1 MLTKGKHSYC
11 IDPQSILCYD
21 SRKLNGDLPSI
32 KIGNYCSI
40 AANCTF
46 VLSNHLTNRV
56 TTSPPYTPR
65 HLFSHKQ
72 GNLSSFVRG
81 DIIIDNDV
89 WIGTNVTI
97 VDNVH
102 IGNGAVVAAG
112 SVVTRDVPPYAIVG
126 GNPARVIKYRF
137 DDELIKGLLETEW
150 WNMDDSVLRTLDLW
164 TDDIAG
170 FITKCREYRSSESK

>member
-1 MLTKGKHSYC
+1 MLTKGKNSYC
-11 IDPQSILCYD
+11 IEPPRILSYN
-21 SRKLNGDLPSI
+21 SRKLNGDIPSI

-56 TTSPPYTPR
+56 TTSPYTPR
-65 HLFSHKQ
+65 HLFPHKQ
-72 GNLSSFVRG
+72 GNVSSFVRG

-89 WIGTNVTI
+89 WIGANVTI
-97 VDNVH
+97 VDNVR
-102 IGNGAVVAAG
+102 IGNGAVIAAG
-112 SVVTRDVPPYAIVG
+112 SVVTKDVPPYAIVG

-137 DDELIKGLLETEW
+137 NDELIKGLLETEW
-150 WNMDDSVLRTLDLW
+150 WNMDDSVLRTLDPW